1 MTGNISPSHYKGGPF
16 ECIELSR
23 LLSSDWGQVV
33 QYCYRWKDKN
43 GTEDL
48 RKAAWF
54 AQDAVM
60 HGIPIITD
68 DTCSHEIDYRVCE
81 IRALLTTLAKADWM
95 ELEEIWMNLAEGTPQ
110 HVLTLLIRKIAE
122 IENEKEKTE

>member
-1 MTGNISPSHYKGGPF
+1 MSNISPNHYKGGPF

-43 GTEDL
+43 GVEDL
-48 RKAAWF
+48 KKAAWF

-60 HGIPIITD
+60 HGIPIITND
-68 DTCSHEIDYRVCE
+68 DCIREIDYRVRT
-81 IRALLTTLAKADWM
+81 IRALLATLAEVDWMDLKEIWTTLADS
-95 ELEEIWMNLAEGTPQ
+95 NTPHQ
-110 HVLTLLIRKIAE
+110 VVGLIIRKIVE
-122 IENEKEKTE
+122 IENEKEK

>member
-1 MTGNISPSHYKGGPF
+1 
-16 ECIELSR
+16 
-23 LLSSDWGQVV
+23 
-33 QYCYRWKDKN
+33 
-43 GTEDL
+43 
-48 RKAAWF
+48 
-54 AQDAVM
+54 M

-81 IRALLTTLAKADWM
+81 IRALLTTLTKADWM
-95 ELEEIWMNLAEGTPQ
+95 ELEEIWMNLADGTPQ

>member
-1 MTGNISPSHYKGGPF
+1 MSNNISPSHYKGGPF

-33 QYCYRWKDKN
+33 QYCYRWQDKN
-43 GTEDL
+43 GVEDL
-48 RKAAWF
+48 KKAAWF

-60 HGIPIITD
+60 HGIPIVTHD
-68 DTCSHEIDYRVCE
+68 DCIREIDYRICE
-81 IRALLTTLAKADWM
+81 IRALLTTLAEVDWM
-95 ELEEIWMNLAEGTPQ
+95 DLREIWIALADGIPQ

-122 IENEKEKTE
+122 IENEKEKTK

>member
-1 MTGNISPSHYKGGPF
+1 MSDNISPSHYKGGPF

-68 DTCSHEIDYRVCE
+68 DTSSREIDYRVCE

-95 ELEEIWMNLAEGTPQ
+95 ELEEIWMSLANGTPQ
-110 HVLTLLIRKIAE
+110 HVLTLLIRKIVE
-122 IENEKEKTE
+122 VENEKEQ

>member
-1 MTGNISPSHYKGGPF
+1 MSNNISPSHYKGGPF

-43 GTEDL
+43 GVEDL
-48 RKAAWF
+48 KKAAWF

-60 HGIPIITD
+60 HGIPIITND
-68 DTCSHEIDYRVCE
+68 DCIREIDYRVCT
-81 IRALLTTLAKADWM
+81 IRALLATLAEVDWM
-95 ELEEIWMNLAEGTPQ
+95 GLEEIWTALADSNMPHQ
-110 HVLTLLIRKIAE
+110 VVVLIIRKITE
-122 IENEKEKTE
+122 IENEKEQ